1 MAAFAAAA
9 VAVTPSCTKTVQPDS
24 FNQEVT
30 LQENAAL
37 EEFAAVLSKVV
48 TGSEEVR
55 AFFKD
60 EALKQFDRDFD
71 VFYPY
76 VKDHK
81 FSSGETLREML
92 VANET
97 YEGQIETIE
106 RAVPKL
112 TVLIPSYSWIGE
124 NSFDV
129 HTWDTADN
137 HLCVGFDDRA
147 LEHSLYYDGEMMG
160 TLAADAIPSFPVMI
174 VKSNERMKVSIST
187 KGGENTYSFAD
198 PAFDGSSYGEET
210 KGYWEGY
217 IYNASPKED
226 DLFSL
231 TGDFISQEELDGINP
246 DVIKAYKEFSTGSTA
261 GVQRDYI
268 YYGMKKNF
276 TQPGTLNR
284 NMRDMLYRFRL
295 TPAAMFF
302 CADAPVGNNRPGDPA
317 LNTQFWTGRDDRPDF
332 AHAAPRFWADGS
344 FEMRL
349 EFYQAYPGSGAAC
362 IGTIALSLAPSE
374 IMRINKIAYTYE
386 QNFWG
391 NNWSS
396 YRITRDDVESKWYY
410 PGDKN
415 NPLPVINS
423 PWNLAVA
430 SDNLYMRVYEFDAS
444 GTTTIKKGKTFKQ
457 SWSVTANVSG
467 ELGSGKDAE
476 TAAKIGLGVS
486 GSYGEETVWADEC
499 TYSIVEG
506 NDDLLDC
513 EICYIDNYILHPS
526 MHGGKKQGYEMKAWG
541 NEYFSASFIP
551 VDTRKEAQIKRFLL
565 GRKSRLN
572 Q

>member
-30 LQENAAL
+30 LQEMDAL
-37 EEFAAVLSKVV
+37 EEFASVLSKVV
-48 TGSEEVR
+48 AGSEEVR

-81 FSSGETLREML
+81 FSSGKTLRQML
-92 VANET
+92 LDNEK

-124 NSFDV
+124 NCFDV
-129 HTWDTADN
+129 QIWDTADN
-137 HLCVGFDDRA
+137 RLCVGYDDCGMD
-147 LEHSLYYDGEMMG
+147 HNLYYDGEMMG

-187 KGGENTYSFAD
+187 KGGENTYAFAD
-198 PAFDGSSYGEET
+198 PAFDGASYAEAT

-217 IYNASPKED
+217 ITNSSAKD
-226 DLFSL
+226 ADLFSI
-231 TGDFISQEELDGINP
+231 TGNYISQTELDGLNP
-246 DVIKAYKEFSTGSTA
+246 DVAKAYKEFSTGSSA

-302 CADAPVGNNRPGDPA
+302 CADSPADPK
-317 LNTQFWTGRDDRPDF
+317 LNERFWTGKNDRPDF
-332 AHAAPRFWADGS
+332 DHAAPRFWADGK

-349 EFYQAYPGSGAAC
+349 EFYQAYPNNGTAC
-362 IGTIALSLAPSE
+362 IGTIALSLSPSDV
-374 IMRINKIAYTYE
+374 MRINRIAYTFE
-386 QNFWG
+386 TNFWG

-396 YRITRDDVESKWYY
+396 YRISENDIESKWYY
-410 PGDKN
+410 PGDKDTN
-415 NPLPVINS
+415 LATINS
-423 PWNLAVA
+423 PWNLAEA
-430 SDNLYMRVYEFDAS
+430 SDNLYMRVYEYDQS
-444 GTTTIKKGKTFKQ
+444 GTSTVKKGHTFKK
-457 SWSVTANVSG
+457 SWSVTGELSG
-467 ELGSGKDAE
+467 EVDFGGGKNSGV
-476 TAAKIGLGVS
+476 TGKIGLGVS
-486 GSYGEETVWADEC
+486 GTYGQEDVWTDEC
-499 TYSIVEG
+499 TYSMVEG

-513 EICYIDNYILHPS
+513 EICYIDNYIIHAS
-526 MHGGKKQGYEMKAWG
+526 MNGGKEPGYILKTWG

-551 VDTRKEAQIKRFLL
+551 VDTRNEYQIKRFLL
-565 GRKSRLN
+565 GRKSRQN
-572 Q
+572 K